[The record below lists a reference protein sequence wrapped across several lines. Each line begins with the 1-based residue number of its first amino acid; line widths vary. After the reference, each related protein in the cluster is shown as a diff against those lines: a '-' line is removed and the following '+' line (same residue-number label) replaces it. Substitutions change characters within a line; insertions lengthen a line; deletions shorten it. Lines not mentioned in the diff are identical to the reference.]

1 MRRKLSNR
9 AQLSGT
15 KAKHL
20 GNGSGRAS
28 DGGLSVRDDDGHSV
42 GGSCNGG
49 LLVRFVLRLS
59 LRRLRSLENGG
70 HDGRRHQSSKV
81 RHSIVYSA
89 FEAETGGRDGNFST
103 LDFFRCAR
111 WSGTINS
118 VRRVAASRWS
128 VLTACG
134 PDSLLGVDANCSET
148 ELKKA
153 YRKKA
158 LLLHPDKN
166 PNAGDEFKD
175 VSHGQS
181 RAPSLAAAARSLDFL
196 SQLTKFCPSTPLRPP
211 RTAHTLTILRSPDK
225 RRVYDQYGEEGLSGG
240 GGGGP
245 GGMDPQDLFSQL
257 FGGGGGGFF
266 GGGGGGRGGGRP
278 QGPRKGKDLVHRI
291 KVSLE
296 DLYKGKTTKLA
307 LQKHVLCTKCK
318 GKGGK
323 EGAVKSCQGCNGQ
336 GIKMILR
343 QLGPMVQQIQA
354 TCSDCN
360 GEGEI
365 INAKDRCKGC
375 LGKKIVNERKV
386 LEVFI
391 DRGMKEGQTIS
402 FAGEADQTPGV
413 EPGDVVIVV
422 EEKPHE
428 IYKRK
433 GDDLYAEV
441 SIDLLTALAGGQF
454 AIQHLD
460 ERALLVTIH
469 PGDVIK
475 PGSSFVPRSAQH

>member
-1 MRRKLSNR
+1 M
-9 AQLSGT
+9 
-15 KAKHL
+15 
-20 GNGSGRAS
+20 
-28 DGGLSVRDDDGHSV
+28 
-42 GGSCNGG
+42 
-49 LLVRFVLRLS
+49 
-59 LRRLRSLENGG
+59 E
-70 HDGRRHQSSKV
+70 
-81 RHSIVYSA
+81 
-89 FEAETGGRDGNFST
+89 
-103 LDFFRCAR
+103 
-111 WSGTINS
+111 
-118 VRRVAASRWS
+118 
-128 VLTACG
+128 
-134 PDSLLGVDANCSET
+134 ANCSET

-181 RAPSLAAAARSLDFL
+181 SSPLPSRSRRSFDFL
-196 SQLTKFCPSTPLRPP
+196 SQLTKFCPSALPVPAPLAP
-211 RTAHTLTILRSPDK
+211 TLTIFSSPDK

-323 EGAVKSCQGCNGQ
+323 EGAVKSCQGCHGQ

-354 TCSDCN
+354 TCTDCN

-433 GDDLYAEV
+433 GDDLYAEI

-475 PGSSFVPRSAQH
+475 PGSSFVLLLLSAHCFCLALSLYVIRC